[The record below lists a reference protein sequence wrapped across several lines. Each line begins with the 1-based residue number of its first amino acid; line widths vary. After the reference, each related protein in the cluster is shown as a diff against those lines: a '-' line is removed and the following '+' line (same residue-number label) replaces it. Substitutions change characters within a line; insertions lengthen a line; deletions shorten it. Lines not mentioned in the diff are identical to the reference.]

1 MLMGGGWS
9 QEELHPPPKG
19 VTRERERGE
28 KNREMTRNESE
39 QFYISLYDPYGVYIV
54 HNITVT

>member
-19 VTRERERGE
+19 LSEKKLERER
-28 KNREMTRNESE
+28 KRERQNNVDRKTC
-39 QFYISLYDPYGVYIV
+39 IIIHVPYGGVI
-54 HNITVT
+54 